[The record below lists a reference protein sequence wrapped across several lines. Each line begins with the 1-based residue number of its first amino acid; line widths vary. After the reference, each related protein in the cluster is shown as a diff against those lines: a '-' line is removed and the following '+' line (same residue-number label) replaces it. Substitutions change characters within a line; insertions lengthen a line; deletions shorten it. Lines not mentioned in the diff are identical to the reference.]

1 MDASVLDPTMKV
13 SATDG
18 LCHHCTG
25 AAKVGRGVGHSG
37 RLDRFHELVA
47 RRRRKIPLMSLVALR
62 VCAQWVAMGP
72 PVSPGLPRSRF
83 WFSQHPL

>member
-47 RRRRKIPLMSLVALR
+47 RRRRKIPQCPS
-62 VCAQWVAMGP
+62 W
-72 PVSPGLPRSRF
+72 RSGSVRNG
-83 WFSQHPL
+83 